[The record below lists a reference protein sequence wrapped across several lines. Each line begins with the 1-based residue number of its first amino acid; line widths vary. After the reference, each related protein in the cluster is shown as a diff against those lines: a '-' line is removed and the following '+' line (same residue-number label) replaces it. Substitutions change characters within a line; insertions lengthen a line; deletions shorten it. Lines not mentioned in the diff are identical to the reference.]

1 MRKILGLLIL
11 TIVIGSLF
19 GASVAAHGI
28 ELAAAAW
35 SIAIAA
41 VGAIVGA
48 LWMIS
53 E

>member
-1 MRKILGLLIL
+1 MRKTLGLLIL

-28 ELAAAAW
+28 K
-35 SIAIAA
+35 IAA
-41 VGAIVGA
+41 VAWTIAISTTAAIAGA